1 MTIIEEYCYLC
12 TDQKN
17 TTMTNNE
24 SARELILQILRTRM
38 AFRQTLQR
46 VLKRHNVDMTFEMLQ
61 VMNCLWNEQGIS
73 QQSLAEKTAK
83 DKACLTNLINN
94 LEKKNWVIRKEDSS
108 DRRNRLIFLT
118 VQGEDL
124 ALTVKPLINDIY
136 TQTGIEMEVSRI
148 NECTEDLKR
157 LYEVLNEI

>member
-1 MTIIEEYCYLC
+1 
-12 TDQKN
+12 
-17 TTMTNNE
+17 MTNNE

-61 VMNCLWNEQGIS
+61 VINCLWNEQGIS

-118 VQGEDL
+118 AQGEEL

>member
-1 MTIIEEYCYLC
+1 
-12 TDQKN
+12 
-17 TTMTNNE
+17 MTNNE

-83 DKACLTNLINN
+83 DKACLTNPINN

-118 VQGEDL
+118 AQGEEL

>member
-1 MTIIEEYCYLC
+1 
-12 TDQKN
+12 
-17 TTMTNNE
+17 MTNNE

-118 VQGEDL
+118 AQGEEL

-157 LYEVLNEI
+157 LYEVLHEI

>member
-17 TTMTNNE
+17 TTKTNNE

-118 VQGEDL
+118 VQGEEL

>member
-1 MTIIEEYCYLC
+1 
-12 TDQKN
+12 
-17 TTMTNNE
+17 MTNNE

-61 VMNCLWNEQGIS
+61 VMNCLWNEQGNS

-118 VQGEDL
+118 VQGEEL

>member
-1 MTIIEEYCYLC
+1 
-12 TDQKN
+12 
-17 TTMTNNE
+17 MTNNE

-94 LEKKNWVIRKEDSS
+94 LEKKNWVMRKEDSS

-118 VQGEDL
+118 VRGEEL

-136 TQTGIEMEVSRI
+136 TQTGIEMEAGRI

>member
-1 MTIIEEYCYLC
+1 
-12 TDQKN
+12 
-17 TTMTNNE
+17 MTNNE

-46 VLKRHNVDMTFEMLQ
+46 VLKRHNGDMTFEMLQ

-118 VQGEDL
+118 AQGEEL

>member
-1 MTIIEEYCYLC
+1 
-12 TDQKN
+12 
-17 TTMTNNE
+17 MTNNE

-118 VQGEDL
+118 AQGEEL

-136 TQTGIEMEVSRI
+136 TQTGMEMEVSRI

-157 LYEVLNEI
+157 LYGVLNEI

>member
-1 MTIIEEYCYLC
+1 
-12 TDQKN
+12 
-17 TTMTNNE
+17 MTNNE

-118 VQGEDL
+118 VQGEER

>member
-1 MTIIEEYCYLC
+1 
-12 TDQKN
+12 
-17 TTMTNNE
+17 MTNNE

-118 VQGEDL
+118 VQGEEL

-136 TQTGIEMEVSRI
+136 TQTGMEMEVSRI
-148 NECTEDLKR
+148 NECTED
-157 LYEVLNEI
+157 

>member
-1 MTIIEEYCYLC
+1 M
-12 TDQKN
+12 N
-17 TTMTNNE
+17 TTKKNNE

-118 VQGEDL
+118 VQGEEL

>member
-1 MTIIEEYCYLC
+1 
-12 TDQKN
+12 
-17 TTMTNNE
+17 MTNNE

-118 VQGEDL
+118 VQGEEL

-136 TQTGIEMEVSRI
+136 TQTGIEIEVSRI

>member
-1 MTIIEEYCYLC
+1 
-12 TDQKN
+12 
-17 TTMTNNE
+17 MTNNE

-83 DKACLTNLINN
+83 DKACLTNLINT

-118 VQGEDL
+118 AQGEEL

-148 NECTEDLKR
+148 DECTEDLKR

>member
-1 MTIIEEYCYLC
+1 
-12 TDQKN
+12 
-17 TTMTNNE
+17 MTNNE

-94 LEKKNWVIRKEDSS
+94 LEKKNWVIRKIG
-108 DRRNRLIFLT
+108 RAH
-118 VQGEDL
+118 V
-124 ALTVKPLINDIY
+124 
-136 TQTGIEMEVSRI
+136 
-148 NECTEDLKR
+148 
-157 LYEVLNEI
+157 

>member
-1 MTIIEEYCYLC
+1 
-12 TDQKN
+12 
-17 TTMTNNE
+17 MTNNE

-38 AFRQTLQR
+38 VFRQTLQR

-118 VQGEDL
+118 IQGEEL

>member
-1 MTIIEEYCYLC
+1 
-12 TDQKN
+12 
-17 TTMTNNE
+17 MTNNE

-83 DKACLTNLINN
+83 DKACLTNLIDN

-118 VQGEDL
+118 VQGEEL

>member
-1 MTIIEEYCYLC
+1 
-12 TDQKN
+12 
-17 TTMTNNE
+17 MTNNE

-118 VQGEDL
+118 AQGEEL

-136 TQTGIEMEVSRI
+136 TQTGIEMEVSWI

>member
-1 MTIIEEYCYLC
+1 MTIIEEYCYLS

-118 VQGEDL
+118 VQGEEL

>member
-1 MTIIEEYCYLC
+1 
-12 TDQKN
+12 
-17 TTMTNNE
+17 MTNNE

-83 DKACLTNLINN
+83 AKACLTNLINN

-118 VQGEDL
+118 AQGEEL

>member
-1 MTIIEEYCYLC
+1 
-12 TDQKN
+12 
-17 TTMTNNE
+17 MTNNE

-94 LEKKNWVIRKEDSS
+94 LEKKNWVIRKKDSA

-118 VQGEDL
+118 AQGEEL

>member
-1 MTIIEEYCYLC
+1 
-12 TDQKN
+12 
-17 TTMTNNE
+17 MTNNE

-46 VLKRHNVDMTFEMLQ
+46 VLKRHNVDMTFEILQ

-118 VQGEDL
+118 IQGEEL

>member
-46 VLKRHNVDMTFEMLQ
+46 VLKRHMTFEMLQ

-118 VQGEDL
+118 VQGEEL

>member
-1 MTIIEEYCYLC
+1 
-12 TDQKN
+12 
-17 TTMTNNE
+17 MTNNE

-118 VQGEDL
+118 AQGEEL

-136 TQTGIEMEVSRI
+136 TQTGIEMVVSRI